1 MINPY
6 IYLQGETMKTYRKTV
21 TFALVITLF
30 ASLGASFGSTT
41 ANAQRYLTEFIPSTV
56 KAQIS
61 SDASNFERLSADAIR
76 NVTLFNSK
84 VEQLKTRGR
93 VTPQEKAGIQTE
105 GNALKSLLGN
115 LRSSLSSIID
125 KLRSANKLSA
135 DFDSLAVNSIRA
147 KKSEAADKLTA
158 QGGARA
164 LLNATLA
171 NLNAAITEIN
181 TIQADPLFRASADS
195 LNERDFGQARLIP
208 VAYAPVGTPSAP
220 PARFAIVVIKCSV
233 LGARLL
239 IKTIK
244 GTDTQQDADDFKNCD
259 N

>member
-1 MINPY
+1 
-6 IYLQGETMKTYRKTV
+6 MKSSRKTA
-21 TFALVITLF
+21 TFALLITLF
-30 ASLGASFGSTT
+30 AGLGASFGSPT
-41 ANAQRYLTEFIPSTV
+41 ASAQRYLSEFIPSTV
-56 KAQIS
+56 KSQIS
-61 SDASNFERLSADAIR
+61 PDAANYERLSVDAI
-76 NVTLFNSK
+76 NKVLLFNNK
-84 VEQLKTRGR
+84 VEEAKKRGR
-93 VTPQEKAGIQTE
+93 ATAQEKASIQSE

-115 LRSSLSSIID
+115 LRNSLSSIID
-125 KLRSANKLSA
+125 KLRSANKLSP
-135 DFDSLAVNSIRA
+135 DFDSLALNSIRA

-181 TIQADPLFRASADS
+181 SIQADPIFRASAAPGS
-195 LNERDFGQARLIP
+195 DFDLRREHGLIP
-208 VAYAPVGTPSAP
+208 VAYTPAAAPSAP